1 MTFDFRYPQITGSTE
16 REQLA
21 QMRSYMIQLVDQLR
35 WALNNT
41 ESPQGSYVIVREKNN
56 SGSTGAMSLD
66 VMDDDSVQA
75 HFNEIKPLIIKSAEI
90 VEAYYA
96 EISRRLEGLYVAQ
109 SDFGTFVEQTS
120 QDIEATST
128 STTQQFQNIQV
139 IISELGGNVGSL
151 EGDLLNISEEF
162 SYTQRDIADI
172 NSNIEAIDSNVAKLG
187 GSLSDLDS
195 EVSDVKA
202 GVENVA
208 QGVQDV
214 EQKTQ
219 DIEGNMQTVAEDVET
234 LDASI
239 SEVDKSVQ
247 SVDNNLWQLDNK
259 LKDAKEGIDSSLKT
273 LSGDIGKLDSGVKDL
288 KENVDSELKDVKNAI
303 KDITYTLVEVNA
315 SIKSGLLDY
324 DDNEIPIY
332 GLEIGQ
338 RNIINGVEVFNK
350 FARFTSD
357 RLSFY
362 DQNGIEVAYISDR
375 KLYISNVEITV
386 SLKIGGLV
394 STVMQNGD
402 VVEKWVG
409 RS

>member
-1 MTFDFRYPQITGSTE
+1 MTFDFRYPQITGATE

-41 ESPQGSYVIVREKNN
+41 ESPQGSYVVVREKNN

-90 VEAYYA
+90 VNAYY
-96 EISRRLEGLYVAQ
+96 EVINRRLEGLYVAQ
-109 SDFGTFVEQTS
+109 SDFGTFAEKTS

>member
-35 WALNNT
+35 WALNST